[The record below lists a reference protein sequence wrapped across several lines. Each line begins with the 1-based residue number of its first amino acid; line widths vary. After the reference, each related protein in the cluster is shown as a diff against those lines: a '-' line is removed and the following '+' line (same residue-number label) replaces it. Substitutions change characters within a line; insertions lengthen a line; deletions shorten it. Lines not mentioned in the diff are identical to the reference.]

1 VENRTSFSNLNP
13 SYNEFLFATVCDEA
27 NGMRLS
33 VLSALAR
40 ANVDPWEEA
49 MRLAAMPR
57 AIATRT
63 LASFLALASGACSNK
78 PQAEAAAARLVQ
90 LLPHGGIGA
99 NAPAGIAGQLAP
111 MTSYWWVWVGFAL
124 VMSFIMPQP
133 HETAAN
139 PDMAPSTYSEQTPR
153 PAKPGEAK
161 TSAAFPTSTTAPAAN
176 AMPNTAQSASPRDDS
191 AGMAQ

>member
-1 VENRTSFSNLNP
+1 VENRTSFSNLHP

-49 MRLAAMPR
+49 IRLAAMPR

-63 LASFLALASGACSNK
+63 LASFLALASSTCGNQ
-78 PQAEAAAARLVQ
+78 PEAEAAAARLVQ
-90 LLPHGGIGA
+90 LLPHGGEGA
-99 NAPAGIAGQLAP
+99 AISPGAGSAPGGLAP
-111 MTSYWWVWVGFAL
+111 MTNYWWVWVGFAL
-124 VMSFIMPQP
+124 LMSFIMPQP
-133 HETAAN
+133 HDTVAN
-139 PDMAPSTYSEQTPR
+139 PDMAPSTYGE
-153 PAKPGEAK
+153 PAANVAKTGEAK
-161 TSAAFPTSTTAPAAN
+161 TSAAFPASTTAPAAN
-176 AMPNTAQSASPRDDS
+176 ATPSDSPRDDS

>member
-1 VENRTSFSNLNP
+1 MENRASFSNLHP

-49 MRLAAMPR
+49 IRLAAMPR

-63 LASFLALASGACSNK
+63 LASFLAMASSTCGNQPA
-78 PQAEAAAARLVQ
+78 AEAAAARLVQ
-90 LLPHGGIGA
+90 LLPHGGAGA
-99 NAPAGIAGQLAP
+99 PNAPAGTAGQLAP

-124 VMSFIMPQP
+124 LMSFIMPQP
-133 HETAAN
+133 HDTAAN
-139 PDMAPSTYSEQTPR
+139 PDMAPSSYSEQAPR

-161 TSAAFPTSTTAPAAN
+161 TSAAFPASTTAPAAN
-176 AMPNTAQSASPRDDS
+176 ATPSDSPRDDS